1 MTEQKKDVEIN
12 FYQVLDILGGVMGRI
27 LISAKKDN
35 AKAAFKDL
43 KQGKTLSIG
52 EIKHGDKLT
61 LPCKLKLDHSEF
73 KGPGFNY
80 DIFRVALGGLLNQ
93 IGAQLKAKKEIKIM
107 HSQEG
112 MQLVAI
118 PGVVRAHDQDNVL
131 MVAIQFGRDATIT
144 AQLMF
149 MDPDQFQQAVENAE
163 QAPAEPVEEPA
174 ADE

>member
-27 LISAKKDN
+27 LISAKKDR

-52 EIKHGDKLT
+52 EIKQGDKIT
-61 LPCKLKLDHSEF
+61 FPCKLKLDHSEF

-93 IGAQLKAKKEIKIM
+93 IGASLKAKKEIKIM

-112 MQLVAI
+112 LQLVGI
-118 PGVVRAHDQDNVL
+118 PGVVRAHEQDNVL
-131 MVAIQFGRDATIT
+131 MVAIQFGSDATIT
-144 AQLMF
+144 AHLMF
-149 MDPDQFQQAVENAE
+149 MDPEQFQQAVENAE
-163 QAPAEPVEEPA
+163 AAPLESAEEPA
-174 ADE
+174 ADQ